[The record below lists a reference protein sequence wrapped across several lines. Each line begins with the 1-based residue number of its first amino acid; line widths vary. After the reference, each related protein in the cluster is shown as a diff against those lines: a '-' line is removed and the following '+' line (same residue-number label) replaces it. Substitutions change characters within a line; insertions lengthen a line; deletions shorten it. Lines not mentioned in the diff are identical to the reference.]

1 MVVHAE
7 IALGEQ
13 MEHQPL
19 AQRISMSSDNEDK
32 KFTQSHLDSPEYR
45 KRLMRKL
52 NTLIAVLEV
61 ACSKVRRS
69 LAGPEPDVERLDR
82 IHKNLQDTLKVCV
95 RAKQALERC
104 EPLPDD
110 LPSSITGGMMPEGK
124 VENAEFVPRPPRG
137 AEVEMTSR
145 QEAKKFENLGPIEK
159 KDLTA
164 VDLDDLC
171 RQLME

>member
-1 MVVHAE
+1 
-7 IALGEQ
+7 
-13 MEHQPL
+13 
-19 AQRISMSSDNEDK
+19 MSSDNEDK

-69 LAGPEPDVERLDR
+69 LAGPEPDIERLGR
-82 IHKNLQDTLKVCV
+82 IHKNLQDTLQVCV

-104 EPLPDD
+104 EALPED
-110 LPSSITGGMMPEGK
+110 LPSSITGGLMPEDNI
-124 VENAEFVPRPPRG
+124 ENADFVPRPPQG
-137 AEVEMTSR
+137 SEVEMTSR
-145 QEAKKFENLGPIEK
+145 QEAKKFKGLGPIEK